1 MSLKIQLI
9 SIFFSGLYGI
19 LLSLLITLNYTFLF
33 ESRKTIKIIGNILFS
48 LDMALLY
55 FISMKKINNAM
66 IHPLFYLL
74 IFLGYILTYRKI
86 QRIMSRFK
94 KNTS

>member
-1 MSLKIQLI
+1 MSLKIQII

-19 LLSLLITLNYTFLF
+19 LLSFLITLNYRFLF
-33 ESRKTIKIIGNILFS
+33 QSKKIIKIIGNILFS

-74 IFLGYILTYRKI
+74 TFLGYLLTYRKI
-86 QRIMSRFK
+86 QKIMSRFQK
-94 KNTS
+94 SP

>member
-1 MSLKIQLI
+1 MSLKTQII

-19 LLSLLITLNYTFLF
+19 LLSFLITINYKFLF
-33 ESRKTIKIIGNILFS
+33 QSKKTIKIIGNILFS

-74 IFLGYILTYRKI
+74 IFLGYLLTYRKI
-86 QRIMSRFK
+86 QKIMSRFQK
-94 KNTS
+94 SP